1 MRHHSP
7 EPGQLG
13 YAINGKS
20 FPATI
25 ALTAKPGPRVLVRM
39 LNIGELLHTM
49 HLHGYHF
56 TIIARDGAPAS
67 SPNDIDTLDIAPGE
81 SFDTVITV
89 SNLGVWAFHCHVLGH
104 AENANGMFGM
114 VTALIVKA

>member
-1 MRHHSP
+1 
-7 EPGQLG
+7 
-13 YAINGKS
+13 
-20 FPATI
+20 
-25 ALTAKPGPRVLVRM
+25 M

-81 SFDTVITV
+81 SFDAVITA